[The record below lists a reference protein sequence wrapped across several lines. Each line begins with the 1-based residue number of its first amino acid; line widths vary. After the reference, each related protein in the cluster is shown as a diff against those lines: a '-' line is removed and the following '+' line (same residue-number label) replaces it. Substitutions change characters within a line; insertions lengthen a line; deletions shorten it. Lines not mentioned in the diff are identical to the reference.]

1 MPAIASRAP
10 AVRKSKHVKK
20 KICLVGDASVGKS
33 SLIRRFVL
41 NLYDDYYL
49 TTLGTKVSK
58 KELKVPFASADLIV
72 RLDLG
77 IWDIMGQKSLRELL
91 QDAYFAGTNGVLAV
105 CDVTR
110 RVTLDGLDEWIER
123 VRRVAGRVPI
133 VACVNKKDLSD
144 RAEFGPAE
152 IEAFATR
159 IGCPYFLTSAKSGEN
174 VEAAFQRLGGLIV
187 DEHEATI
194 LASE

>member
-1 MPAIASRAP
+1 
-10 AVRKSKHVKK
+10 VRKTKHIKK

-58 KELKVPFASADLIV
+58 KELKIPILQADTIV

-91 QDAYFAGTNGVLAV
+91 QDAYFGGANGILAV
-105 CDVTR
+105 CDITR
-110 RVTLDGLDEWIER
+110 RATLEGLDEWIAR
-123 VRRVAGRVPI
+123 VRRVAGNVPI
-133 VACVNKKDLSD
+133 VACMNKKDLAD
-144 RAEFGPAE
+144 RSEVRPAD
-152 IEAFATR
+152 IESFAAR
-159 IGCPYFLTSAKSGEN
+159 FGCPYFLTSAKTGEN
-174 VEAAFQRLGGLIV
+174 VEEAFNRLGTLIV
-187 DEHEATI
+187 KEHEAPI
-194 LASE
+194 LASD

>member
-1 MPAIASRAP
+1 M
-10 AVRKSKHVKK
+10 RKTKHIKK

-33 SLIRRFVL
+33 SLIRRYVV

-49 TTLGTKVSK
+49 TTLGTKVTK
-58 KELKVPFASADLIV
+58 KELKVPFDTADLMV

-91 QDAYFAGTNGVLAV
+91 QDAYFGGANGILCI
-105 CDVTR
+105 CDMTR
-110 RVTLDGLDEWIER
+110 RVTLDGLDEWIAR

-133 VACVNKKDLSD
+133 VACINKKDLSG

-152 IEAFATR
+152 IEAFTAR
-159 IGCPYFLTSAKSGEN
+159 IGCPYFLTSAKTGEN
-174 VEAAFQRLGGLIV
+174 VEAAFQRLGALIV
-187 DEHEATI
+187 AEHEAQI